1 MENAQEQM
9 EFSQCENKL
18 QVDAQASQME
28 QLAKN
33 VDHIQIA
40 PGSVNNNSGNPNLE
54 ENVVHVEEFERGEEL
69 EERALIN
76 PDEYELPGCVK
87 CMMDE
92 CGDPW
97 CKWCTLGFCT
107 KGQLCKNIYSHFAM
121 CGNGTNFCR
130 ESRLRNPQNDRNVR
144 RIQSSGN
151 GGNGNN
157 ALLRR
162 FHSSE
167 L

>member
-1 MENAQEQM
+1 MDNVQEQM
-9 EFSQCENKL
+9 EVSQCENKL

-28 QLAKN
+28 QLVKN

-54 ENVVHVEEFERGEEL
+54 ENVIHVEEFERGEEL

-76 PDEYELPGCVK
+76 PENEYELPGCVN

-92 CGDPW
+92 CRDPW
-97 CKWCTLGFCT
+97 CQWCTIGFCT

-121 CGNGTNFCR
+121 CGRETNFCKDY
-130 ESRLRNPQNDRNVR
+130 RLRGSQN
-144 RIQSSGN
+144 G
-151 GGNGNN
+151 
-157 ALLRR
+157 RR
-162 FHSSE
+162 FQN
-167 L
+167 